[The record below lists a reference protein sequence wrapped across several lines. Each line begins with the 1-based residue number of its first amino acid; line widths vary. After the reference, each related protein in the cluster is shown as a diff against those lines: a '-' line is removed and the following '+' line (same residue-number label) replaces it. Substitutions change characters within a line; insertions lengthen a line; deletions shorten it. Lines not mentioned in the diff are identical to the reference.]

1 MFNFISNILNKM
13 DYISILAK
21 VIIFISIINVWF
33 FRFNKK
39 TMYRGG
45 DASSMKEEFAA
56 YGLSESTMY
65 FIGALK
71 VLSALGLIVSIWVP
85 VLTLPSAGL
94 MAILMVG
101 AILMHVKIKDSL
113 KQSMPAAIFLLLSL
127 FIISQSY
134 MV

>member
-1 MFNFISNILNKM
+1 M
-13 DYISILAK
+13 DFVVIFAK
-21 VIIFISIINVWF
+21 VIIFVAIINVWF

-39 TMYRGG
+39 TIYRGG
-45 DASSMKEEFAA
+45 NASSMKEEFAA

-65 FIGALK
+65 IIGALK

-85 VLTLPSAGL
+85 MLTLPSAGI

-101 AILMHVKIKDSL
+101 AILMHVKIKDSP

-134 MV
+134 I

>member
-1 MFNFISNILNKM
+1 M
-13 DYISILAK
+13 DFVVIFAK
-21 VIIFISIINVWF
+21 VIIFVAIINVWF

-39 TMYRGG
+39 TIYRGG
-45 DASSMKEEFAA
+45 NASSMKEEFAA

-65 FIGALK
+65 IIGALK

-85 VLTLPSAGL
+85 MLTLPSAGM

-101 AILMHVKIKDSL
+101 AILMHVKIKDSP

-134 MV
+134 I

>member
-1 MFNFISNILNKM
+1 M
-13 DYISILAK
+13 DFVVIFAK
-21 VIIFISIINVWF
+21 VIIFVAIINVWF

-45 DASSMKEEFAA
+45 NASSMKEEFAA

-65 FIGALK
+65 IIGALK

-85 VLTLPSAGL
+85 MLTLPSAGI

-101 AILMHVKIKDSL
+101 AILMHVKIKDSP

-134 MV
+134 I

>member
-1 MFNFISNILNKM
+1 M

-45 DASSMKEEFAA
+45 DASSMKEEFAT

-71 VLSALGLIVSIWVP
+71 VLSALGLIVSIWAP
-85 VLTLPSAGL
+85 MLTLPSAGL

>member
-1 MFNFISNILNKM
+1 
-13 DYISILAK
+13 
-21 VIIFISIINVWF
+21 
-33 FRFNKK
+33 
-39 TMYRGG
+39 
-45 DASSMKEEFAA
+45 MKEEFAA

-65 FIGALK
+65 IIGALK

-85 VLTLPSAGL
+85 MLTLPSAGL

-101 AILMHVKIKDSL
+101 AILMHVKIKDSP

-134 MV
+134 I

>member
-1 MFNFISNILNKM
+1 MDFIVIF
-13 DYISILAK
+13 AK
-21 VIIFISIINVWF
+21 VIIFVAILNVWF

-39 TMYRGG
+39 TKYRGG

-65 FIGALK
+65 IIGALK

-85 VLTLPSAGL
+85 MLTLPSAGL

-101 AILMHVKIKDSL
+101 AILMHVKIKDSP

-127 FIISQSY
+127 FIITQSY
-134 MV
+134 I

>member
-1 MFNFISNILNKM
+1 M

-65 FIGALK
+65 FIGTLK
-71 VLSALGLIVSIWVP
+71 VLSALGLIVSIWAP
-85 VLTLPSAGL
+85 MLTLPSAGL

-113 KQSMPAAIFLLLSL
+113 KQSMPAVIFLLLSL

>member
-1 MFNFISNILNKM
+1 M
-13 DYISILAK
+13 DFVVIFAK
-21 VIIFISIINVWF
+21 VIIFVAIINVWF

-39 TMYRGG
+39 TIYRGG
-45 DASSMKEEFAA
+45 NASSMKEEFAA

-65 FIGALK
+65 IIGALK

-85 VLTLPSAGL
+85 MLTLPSAGL

-101 AILMHVKIKDSL
+101 AILMHVKIKDSP

-134 MV
+134 I

>member
-1 MFNFISNILNKM
+1 M
-13 DYISILAK
+13 DFVVIFAK
-21 VIIFISIINVWF
+21 VIIFVAIINVWF

-39 TMYRGG
+39 TIYRGG
-45 DASSMKEEFAA
+45 NASSMKEEFAA

-65 FIGALK
+65 IIGALK

-85 VLTLPSAGL
+85 MLTLPSAGI

-101 AILMHVKIKDSL
+101 AILMHVKIKDSP

-127 FIISQSY
+127 YIISQSY
-134 MV
+134 I